1 MKKKLHSYIFFILIS
16 ALFFQALSKFII
28 YTDYILNK
36 DFITANLCVNKAK
49 PILKCNGKCHLAKQL
64 KKQDQKENK
73 SSSLKEKLEIVS
85 NQLPFSSNEIEFN
98 ITFQE
103 CKKEVFLYFKNTI
116 KRDLSRVYPPPKA

>member
-36 DFITANLCVNKAK
+36 DFISANLCVNKAK

-64 KKQDQKENK
+64 KK
-73 SSSLKEKLEIVS
+73 SSSSKEKLEIVS
-85 NQLPFSSNEIEFN
+85 NQLPFSSNDIEFN
-98 ITFQE
+98 NTFQE
-103 CKKEVFLYFKNTI
+103 SKKEVFLYSKNTI
-116 KRDLSRVYPPPKA
+116 KRDLSSVYPPPKA